1 MQVLAHNLASQF
13 TNRQLN
19 ITTDK
24 KAKSSEKLSSGYKI
38 NRSADD
44 AAGLQISEKMR
55 WQIRGLDQASENIQ
69 DGISLCQVAD
79 GALNESHAVLQRM
92 RELSVQAANDT
103 NSDEDRNA
111 IQQEINQLTKEV
123 DRIANDTNFN
133 ENIYPLKYHVSKSYV
148 INDVNGIRWALPSI
162 LQNSTIQI
170 GRMQDTVIDNTG
182 ISHQIQTTVD
192 GKQLVYPGTTTIN
205 VIKYSDRDDICMAE
219 WASKSN
225 SQNSWNVVFGN
236 TLHQRDSGDGR
247 GSQYYADFS
256 YISSVSSL
264 TLNDLNVDQDGHI
277 YINSNYDG
285 RKYYLLDI
293 SMFNN
298 NYGNLSATGFTSN
311 NGTTWDFGNGDV
323 RLNATKL
330 DANATV
336 DVNGYVNIVENQKL
350 WIQMGAQKDQGMF
363 LKLVNATAKG
373 VGITDPALD
382 VTDFNS
388 ASTSIARLDDAI
400 SKVSSYRSSFGAQ
413 QNRLEYGKQ
422 VDDNTAENT
431 QKAESLIRD
440 TDMAEEMVNYSKN
453 NILEQAGQVLLAQ
466 ANQSMQG
473 ILQLLK

>member
-24 KAKSSEKLSSGYKI
+24 RAKSSEKLSSGYKI

-111 IQQEINQLTKEV
+111 IQEEIEQLTNEI
-123 DRIANDTNFN
+123 DRIANSTSFN
-133 ENIYPLKYHVSKSYV
+133 EDIYPLKGGHY
-148 INDVNGIRWALPSI
+148 VNGIKNITTTKTLVSTSYPLKLSGADEPVGSRFREGFGKTYSFSQITSIGADYEFVDNNNVFTLTIPYKIVTDANGDTIKNKNPLNLDGTYTKRNTGGSLGTYPSI
-162 LQNSTIQI
+162 YVHYTSSIIMQLENNSTYN
-170 GRMQDTVIDNTG
+170 DVINYFSNLSIYVNDN
-182 ISHQIQTTVD
+182 
-192 GKQLVYPGTTTIN
+192 GTMIP
-205 VIKYSDRDDICMAE
+205 
-219 WASKSN
+219 SN
-225 SQNSWNVVFGN
+225 
-236 TLHQRDSGDGR
+236 D
-247 GSQYYADFS
+247 
-256 YISSVSSL
+256 SL
-264 TLNDLNVDQDGHI
+264 T
-277 YINSNYDG
+277 
-285 RKYYLLDI
+285 K
-293 SMFNN
+293 
-298 NYGNLSATGFTSN
+298 TETSN
-311 NGTTWDFGNGDV
+311 VPYTYWDNG
-323 RLNATKL
+323 
-330 DANATV
+330 
-336 DVNGYVNIVENQKL
+336 EL
-350 WIQMGAQKDQGMF
+350 WIQMGAQAGQGMS
-363 LKLVNATAKG
+363 LSIVDATAKG

-413 QNRLEYGKQ
+413 QNRLEYGKK

-440 TDMAEEMVNYSKN
+440 TDMAEELVNYSKN

-473 ILQLLK
+473 ILQLLQ

>member
-1 MQVLAHNLASQF
+1 MQVLAHNLLSQF
-13 TNRQLN
+13 TDRQLN
-19 ITTDK
+19 VNTK
-24 KAKSSEKLSSGYKI
+24 NKSKSTERLSSGYRI

-44 AAGLQISEKMR
+44 AAGLSISEKMR

-103 NSDEDRNA
+103 NSDEDRKA
-111 IQQEINQLTKEV
+111 IQQEIDQLTKEV

-133 ENIYPLKYHVSKSYV
+133 DDIYPINATNNISNSTNTVFSFYIYEQTLNFTAGTNLSINGVLCTPGDTVSVTGLTIDGYNRILDGNGSISKSV
-148 INDVNGIRWALPSI
+148 KWLGNSPVTELRLSDLKTDFNGFVYYTRKA
-162 LQNSTIQI
+162 
-170 GRMQDTVIDNTG
+170 DNTNWY
-182 ISHQIQTTVD
+182 ITKVIPKTN
-192 GKQLVYPGTTTIN
+192 PPTTTPMLA
-205 VIKYSDRDDICMAE
+205 R
-219 WASKSN
+219 ASSTN
-225 SQNSWNVVFGN
+225 ETVGN
-236 TLHQRDSGDGR
+236 IWDSIE
-247 GSQYYADFS
+247 YLK
-256 YISSVSSL
+256 ISKG
-264 TLNDLNVDQDGHI
+264 T
-277 YINSNYDG
+277 
-285 RKYYLLDI
+285 
-293 SMFNN
+293 
-298 NYGNLSATGFTSN
+298 ASN
-311 NGTTWDFGNGDV
+311 NQQG
-323 RLNATKL
+323 
-330 DANATV
+330 
-336 DVNGYVNIVENQKL
+336 KL

-363 LKLVNATAKG
+363 LELVDATAKG

-453 NILEQAGQVLLAQ
+453 NILEQAGQALLAQ

-473 ILQLLK
+473 ILQLLQ

>member
-55 WQIRGLDQASENIQ
+55 WQIRGLNQASENIQ

-103 NSDEDRNA
+103 NSDEDRKA
-111 IQQEINQLTKEV
+111 IQQEIDQLTKEV
-123 DRIANDTNFN
+123 DRIANDTSFN
-133 ENIYPLKYHVSKSYV
+133 DDIYPL
-148 INDVNGIRWALPSI
+148 NGSGNIGNAANSGWQLPAYLSIREITLT
-162 LQNSTIQI
+162 NTTGSTIVWDDVTYKPGENFKASYILYDATKNPNSSWKNLNYAIKTGGGVSSGTNTTI
-170 GRMQDTVIDNTG
+170 GKIDDLILG
-182 ISHQIQTTVD
+182 QIQKNKGYSITTWEVEDD
-192 GKQLVYPGTTTIN
+192 G
-205 VIKYSDRDDICMAE
+205 VIYFRTADYFSDP
-219 WASKSN
+219 KGKK
-225 SQNSWNVVFGN
+225 V
-236 TLHQRDSGDGR
+236 
-247 GSQYYADFS
+247 YYA
-256 YISSVSSL
+256 VSDDGNQETTGTERSKY
-264 TLNDLNVDQDGHI
+264 VD
-277 YINSNYDG
+277 
-285 RKYYLLDI
+285 YY
-293 SMFNN
+293 FK
-298 NYGNLSATGFTSN
+298 ATK
-311 NGTTWDFGNGDV
+311 
-323 RLNATKL
+323 NATAQGG
-330 DANATV
+330 ANG
-336 DVNGYVNIVENQKL
+336 NNI

-473 ILQLLK
+473 ILQLLQ